1 MTTTRSNVT
10 RRIGAALV
18 LMAAALAAG
27 CGGLGGGSSFDPS
40 QSCQAVGGSYYGGM
54 CHAGNG

>member
-1 MTTTRSNVT
+1 MRTMRSNVR
-10 RRIGAALV
+10 RRIGIALV

-27 CGGLGGGSSFDPS
+27 CGGLAGGGSFDPA
-40 QSCQAVGGSYYGGM
+40 QSCQAVGGSYFGGM